1 MENSLQKS
9 KELFIGLHKPIITLT
24 IISLLLIIIYQI
36 YTRIIRKKLKSAEY
50 ELATNVKTIDI
61 TLIPSA
67 DLDYLNKD
75 KQEDNESVTG
85 QSIADPYDQYSYTL
99 LLTIR
104 IDDYV
109 ENLGYWK
116 HILHKGTYEDNDEP
130 WKFTSWEQ
138 VTANIQVQ
146 NPGLWFHPDKNTIRF
161 CINTTIQYKYLTIPE
176 HADGETY
183 FGEDRIISSVS
194 RREMESEMA
203 RKEYDSPK
211 TQLEYIDIP
220 DISVNRNIQLTI
232 IVDRTSIIIL
242 KNGKNYLF
250 RQLEGLPKIN
260 PGPITIHHKTTYNGK
275 IDYLSILPFPLTKKN
290 MNNFL

>member
-130 WKFTSWEQ
+130 LKFTSW
-138 VTANIQVQ
+138 
-146 NPGLWFHPDKNTIRF
+146 
-161 CINTTIQYKYLTIPE
+161 
-176 HADGETY
+176 
-183 FGEDRIISSVS
+183 
-194 RREMESEMA
+194 
-203 RKEYDSPK
+203 
-211 TQLEYIDIP
+211 
-220 DISVNRNIQLTI
+220 
-232 IVDRTSIIIL
+232 
-242 KNGKNYLF
+242 
-250 RQLEGLPKIN
+250 
-260 PGPITIHHKTTYNGK
+260 
-275 IDYLSILPFPLTKKN
+275 
-290 MNNFL
+290 